1 MPWAA
6 AAAVVA
12 GSVISSSSAKAGV
25 KAQEKQNERSEAFIR
40 EQAINARND
49 AIPLYNAAQE
59 NRGIGTQAALD
70 VFEETVPEQGRLFTA
85 GNMAAQG
92 TMLSGLEQSNNA
104 ILGMPVDYSGLQ
116 PQEFTPNYGF
126 LEQGIPEFSNP
137 ELRQR
142 LNAGDAVGLEGNVVT
157 EAELAAQTAAL
168 TGEPEPASRPPGMS
182 PTIFGW

>member
-1 MPWAA
+1 MPWA

-49 AIPLYNAAQE
+49 AIPLYNAGQE

-126 LEQGIPEFSNP
+126 LEQGIPECCYRGRACCSNGGSYRRARASQQAARNVAHNIW
-137 ELRQR
+137 LVI
-142 LNAGDAVGLEGNVVT
+142 AVKKCIYIRCGFT
-157 EAELAAQTAAL
+157 R
-168 TGEPEPASRPPGMS
+168 S
-182 PTIFGW
+182 I